1 MKEPVVEEMQRQ
13 VEHTNGVNGVD
24 EKYDFNPSAQPPF
37 KIAAT
42 RAAIPKNC
50 WVKNPW
56 SLLLSH
62 FTRDEFVVFV
72 LAAATI
78 YFINSWSFW
87 PLYWAAQ
94 RTMFWVIVVLGHD
107 CYTVFGF
114 RLNSGHGSFVVVT
127 LAAAAIYF
135 NARSLWPLYWAA
147 QGTMF
152 WAIFVL
158 GHDWRIS
165 LRTHH
170 LNYGSVENDK
180 SWVPYYL

>member
-1 MKEPVVEEMQRQ
+1 MKEAVVEEMHRQ
-13 VEHTNGVNGVD
+13 VEHTNGVNGVG

-50 WVKNPW
+50 WVTNPW
-56 SLLLSH
+56 SLLLIH

-72 LAAATI
+72 LATATI

-107 CYTVFGF
+107 C
-114 RLNSGHGSFVVVT
+114 GHGSFVVVA

-135 NARSLWPLYWAA
+135 NTR
-147 QGTMF
+147 
-152 WAIFVL
+152 
-158 GHDWRIS
+158 RIS